1 MDLFL
6 RKAGMLCILLIG
18 VAFYRPLSASEAL
31 LPSKAK
37 VILDADLDSDIDDMG
52 ALAMLLNM
60 HKQGS
65 IELIGVIV
73 TSDDPYAPACA
84 NVMNTFYGLPEIPV
98 GFLKDQPKL
107 TNHSRYTK
115 FIAQEFPGKIKS
127 WQDAEEAVSL
137 YRKLLAQ
144 NENESV
150 VIVTIGHLTSL
161 QGLLQSKADTVSPL
175 SGKELVRQKVNRWIC
190 MGGQFPEGKEANF
203 YRPDPQSTLYCVANW
218 QKEVVFC
225 GWEIGN
231 KVITGG
237 KGLKDKL
244 NASHPLYRGY
254 ELYNQFAGRPS
265 WDQIAILLLTSESEK
280 FFLHKTGT
288 CIVNPDGSNSWKD
301 KKNGKHQYVTF
312 NSSVDVD
319 FVVSYTENL
328 MAGNNRDGE
337 KAASSPEK
345 VNLIFDTDML
355 TDCDDA
361 AAMAIMHQLAD
372 RGEVNILGT
381 MVSSKYPKSAAVV
394 DVINTYYGRP
404 DIPVGAPK
412 NGTGAYR
419 PNSTFLDQVAS
430 EFKHQINSN
439 DDAPDACQLYRKILA
454 SQPDHSVV
462 ILTVGY
468 MSNIEI
474 LLKSGPDE
482 FSALSGA
489 ELVKRKVKH
498 WVCMGGNFPVDP
510 AKDNVNFT
518 RDAQAAVYSI
528 HNFPGDITFAG
539 REIGHTIFIG
549 DRLKSTPATNPVRR
563 AYELHRTAA
572 GKDHWNH
579 HTADPCA
586 VMVAIRGLADYWTLE
601 KDGYID
607 LKEDCSFEWTKKEG
621 VRQAYIIQ
629 KMDRQKLGKIMEELV
644 VMPPR

>member
-1 MDLFL
+1 MEWFL
-6 RKAGMLCILLIG
+6 RKAGMVCIFLIG
-18 VAFYRPLSASEAL
+18 VAFCRPLSGSEAL
-31 LPSKAK
+31 SPSGVK
-37 VILDADLDSDIDDMG
+37 VILDTDLDSDIDDMG

-60 HKQGS
+60 HQQGS
-65 IELIGVIV
+65 IELTGEIV

-84 NVMNTFYGLPEIPV
+84 DVMNTFYGLPEIPI
-98 GFLKDQPKL
+98 GYLKGQPKL
-107 TNHSRYTK
+107 TNHSRYTR
-115 FIAQEFPGKIKS
+115 FIAQEFPGKIKN
-127 WQDAEEAVSL
+127 WQDAEDAVAL

-161 QGLLQSKADTVSPL
+161 QGLLQSTADSVSPL
-175 SGKELVRQKVNRWIC
+175 TGKELVKQKVNRWIC

-203 YRPDPQSTLYCVANW
+203 YRPDPQSTVYCVTNW
-218 QKEVVFC
+218 NKEVVFC

-237 KGLKDKL
+237 KGMKDNL
-244 NASHPLYRGY
+244 NSSHPLYRGY
-254 ELYNQFAGRPS
+254 QLYNDFAGRPS
-265 WDQIAILLLTSESEK
+265 WDQIAVLLLTAESEK
-280 FFLHKTGT
+280 FFNYQTGT

-301 KKNGKHQYVTF
+301 DQNGKHKYVYF
-312 NSSVDVD
+312 SPSADVNSVIN
-319 FVVSYTENL
+319 YTENL
-328 MAGNNRDGE
+328 MAGNNMDG
-337 KAASSPEK
+337 KDAAGNPEK

-372 RGEVNILGT
+372 QGEVNILAT
-381 MVSSKYPKSAAVV
+381 MVSSRHPKSAVVV

-404 DIPVGAPK
+404 GIPVGAPK
-412 NGTGAYR
+412 NGAGAYR
-419 PNSTFLDQVAS
+419 PNSSFLDKVAS
-430 EFKHQINSN
+430 EFKHQLDSN
-439 DDAPDACQLYRKILA
+439 DDAPDACHLYRKILA

-468 MSNIEI
+468 MSNIET
-474 LLKSGPDE
+474 LLKSGPDQ
-482 FSALSGA
+482 FSEYSGL
-489 ELVKRKVKH
+489 ELVKKKVKS

-518 RDAQAAVYSI
+518 RDAHAAVYSI
-528 HNFPGDITFAG
+528 NNWPGDLIFAG
-539 REIGHTIFIG
+539 REIGHNIFIG

-563 AYELHRTAA
+563 AYELHRTNA

-586 VMVAIRGLADYWTLE
+586 VMLAIRGLGDYWTME
-601 KDGYID
+601 KDGTID
-607 LKEDCSFEWTKKEG
+607 LKEDCSFEWKKKAG
-621 VRQAYIIQ
+621 ANQAYIVQ
-629 KMDRQKLGKIMEELV
+629 KMDREKLGKIMEELV